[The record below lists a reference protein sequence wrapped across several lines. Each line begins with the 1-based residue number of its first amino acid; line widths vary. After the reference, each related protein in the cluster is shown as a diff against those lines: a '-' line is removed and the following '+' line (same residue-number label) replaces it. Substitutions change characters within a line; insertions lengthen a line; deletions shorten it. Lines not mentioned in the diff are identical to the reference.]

1 MVNTEAMIFNRISWL
16 EFYGEKPVPEG
27 EAIESAASKSPEEVA
42 SENNFLAD
50 DKGKAHGLV
59 QAKTLNMGRL
69 GARGGESFM
78 FGTVVS
84 VAPHPDGV
92 RQVVVGWQAHAEI
105 MARPRTHKPSGR
117 VYNYR
122 APHEHAVLLP
132 VEARTIEVPRK
143 AGGIGQAVMAY
154 AVDAKG
160 AVLPWAKEAAEAIA
174 AYDGPNLF
182 KKES

>member
-1 MVNTEAMIFNRISWL
+1 MVNTDAMIFNRISWL
-16 EFYGEKPVPEG
+16 EFYGENPLSEGQESEPVT
-27 EAIESAASKSPEEVA
+27 SKSPQEVA
-42 SENNFLAD
+42 SDNNFVAD
-50 DKGKAHGLV
+50 EKGKAHGLV

-69 GARGGESFM
+69 GAVGGESFM

-92 RQVVVGWQAHAEI
+92 RQVVVGWQPHAEI
-105 MARPRTHKPSGR
+105 MARRRTHKSGR
-117 VYNYR
+117 TYNYR
-122 APHEHAVLLP
+122 APQEHAVLLP

-143 AGGIGQAVMAY
+143 AGGIGQAAMAY

-174 AYDGPNLF
+174 AYNGPNLF
-182 KKES
+182 KNES